1 MRRIV
6 QSAKFPVLVTSP
18 AFKPWNRVTV
28 LFGGSANAVNALRL
42 GIRIS
47 RESGVPVEMVT
58 QIEGRKPDFYDKVI
72 RDQGLEAA
80 REQYVENWHFFE
92 KGKFEENLYHIP
104 HDALVILGAYGH
116 GLIRDI
122 MFGSKMEK
130 VQSTITNNL
139 LIAGP
144 NYAAR
149 V

>member
-1 MRRIV
+1 MPRL
-6 QSAKFPVLVTSP
+6 VLVTSP

-47 RESGVPVEMVT
+47 RESGFPLEMIT
-58 QIEGRKPDFYDKVI
+58 QIEKRSPDFYENI
-72 RDQGLEAA
+72 IQEQGLEAD
-80 REQYVENWHFFE
+80 RERYVGNWHFFE
-92 KGKFEENLYHIP
+92 KGKFEENLYAIP
-104 HDALVILGAYGH
+104 HDSLVILGAYGH

-144 NYAAR
+144 NYSAR